1 MQNHCGQH
9 RLTTWGLQLVCRRE
23 LFKQNSPSMPQHGR
37 MAQSLMAI
45 YHLGHPAEKFFFR
58 FPFKQFFPY
67 FFPTWFMQQILLPF
81 VFLPFTL
88 FFKYIFS
95 ELPGEKCPL
104 FLTKISC
111 TLFCA
116 NKLLTIHI
124 QNKNLLNEN
133 FHEKEDN
140 VGSCLQTATIFYS
153 SVLKEIAAYILPPT
167 SVTPWTGALFGL

>member
-1 MQNHCGQH
+1 MLRSFSLGFLSNNSF
-9 RLTTWGLQLVCRRE
+9 LT
-23 LFKQNSPSMPQHGR
+23 FFQHGLCSR
-37 MAQSLMAI
+37 FCCL
-45 YHLGHPAEKFFFR
+45 L
-58 FPFKQFFPY
+58 FPFLSLY
-67 FFPTWFMQQILLPF
+67 FS
-81 VFLPFTL
+81 
-88 FFKYIFS
+88 KYIFS

-104 FLTKISC
+104 FLTKVSC

-140 VGSCLQTATIFYS
+140 VGSCLKTATIFYS